1 MRDAGGCPDWSR
13 AALGRYCRRPE
24 CQRKGGCNQDRAGR
38 DLGYGGALNGDLWRA
53 GHGRLWIA
61 QAGHGGLWIAR
72 AGHGRLWIAQAGH
85 GGLWIARAGYG
96 RLWIAQVGY
105 GGLWIARAAYGRLW
119 IAQAGNGGLWI
130 ARVAPLGPQ
139 HGSTRT
145 PQGPRRNRSFRH
157 DRN

>member
-53 GHGRLWIA
+53 GHGCLW
-61 QAGHGGLWIAR
+61 LAR
-72 AGHGRLWIAQAGH
+72 AGHGRLWIAQARH

-105 GGLWIARAAYGRLW
+105 GGLWIARAAHGGPWLAPARHGR
-119 IAQAGNGGLWI
+119 GRI
-130 ARVAPLGPQ
+130 ARGA
-139 HGSTRT
+139 
-145 PQGPRRNRSFRH
+145 
-157 DRN
+157 